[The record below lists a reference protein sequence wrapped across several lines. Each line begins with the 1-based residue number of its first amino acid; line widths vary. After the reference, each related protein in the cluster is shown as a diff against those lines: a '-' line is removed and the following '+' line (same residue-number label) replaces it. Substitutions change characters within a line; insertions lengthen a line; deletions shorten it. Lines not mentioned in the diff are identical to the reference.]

1 MASRL
6 ATTIWPRAMAAAG
19 VCAALVLAVPGAAQS
34 AGTGAITPGST
45 KADAACRLVASAA
58 GDLRHGSSLRHAS
71 FTGGTHRADMW
82 SMAGPTEPGSHAVVW
97 CGFGGDDVVSDS
109 WGWVYG
115 GPGNDSMGENWLVFR
130 GGPGNDSVS
139 PNEGYFAGGP
149 GNDTVIANHGTFD
162 GGRGHDAVI
171 STLGP
176 PNTGTFNGGPGRD
189 SVGWNAGTVRGGRGN
204 DVVGINDGF
213 VDGGP
218 GFDVVRE
225 NHGTCVNVER
235 GC

>member
-1 MASRL
+1 M
-6 ATTIWPRAMAAAG
+6 TWPHA
-19 VCAALVLAVPGAAQS
+19 LAVTGLSCALLLAAPGPAQS
-34 AGTGAITPGST
+34 ATGTGMHGAT
-45 KADAACRLVASAA
+45 AAAVACRHVAWAA
-58 GDLRHGSSLRHAS
+58 GDLRPGSPLWGATFS
-71 FTGGTHRADMW
+71 GGTRGADMW
-82 SMAGPTEPGSHAVVW
+82 SMSGPVEAGSPPVVW
-97 CGFGGDDVVSDS
+97 CGFAGDDVVSDN

-115 GPGNDSMGENWLVFR
+115 GPGNDSMSENWLVFR

-162 GGRGHDAVI
+162 GGPGNDAVI

-189 SVGWNAGTVRGGRGN
+189 SVGWNAGTVYAGTGN
-204 DVVGINDGF
+204 DIVGVNDGF

-218 GFDVVRE
+218 GYDVVKE
-225 NHGTCVNVER
+225 NHGTCINVEK